1 MYKFFILTL
10 STFFYV
16 GYLPLMPGTF
26 ASIAAVCIFLFLRS
40 NPLNYIAMLI
50 LVTLGG
56 FLFSGRAERQIFK
69 TKDARYIVIDEISGM
84 SIALLPLLG
93 SRDDLKMVLL
103 ALLFF
108 RILDT
113 LKPYPAD
120 RLQDSKGSL
129 GIMSDDIVAGIYS
142 AFALQIV
149 ASLNSLIAS

>member
-1 MYKFFILTL
+1 MYKFLILALT
-10 STFFYV
+10 TFFYI

-26 ASIAAVCIFLFLRS
+26 ASIAAVCLFLFLKAT
-40 NPLNYIAMLI
+40 PLNYIIMLI

-56 FLFSGRAERQIFK
+56 FLFSGKAERQIFK
-69 TKDARYIVIDEISGM
+69 IKDAPYIVIDEISGM

-93 SRDDLKMVLL
+93 LDYDLKMVFI

-120 RLQDSKGSL
+120 RLQGFKGSL

-142 AFALQIV
+142 AFALQIA